1 MSKKTIPTKLATPND
16 LKGRQEICESI
27 NPLVADAFALYVKT
41 KSFHWHMSGSHF
53 RDYHLLFDEQAE
65 QIFAMIDVLAE
76 RVRKLGET
84 TICSINHISR
94 LQKIKDDEII
104 LEPKKMIQHLMHD
117 NKNYAAHMRSTHQ
130 ICADHNDVATASILE
145 VFIDETERRTWFL
158 LKSKH
163 RALTL
168 C

>member
-1 MSKKTIPTKLATPND
+1 MNKKTIHKKLATPND
-16 LKGRQEICESI
+16 LKGCQEICNSI

-53 RDYHLLFDEQAE
+53 RDYHLLLDEQAE
-65 QIFAMIDVLAE
+65 QSFAMIDVLAE
-76 RVRKLGET
+76 RVRKLGGT

-104 LEPKKMIQHLMHD
+104 IEPKKMIQHLMHD

-130 ICADHNDVATASILE
+130 VCADHNDVATASILE

-158 LKSKH
+158 FEIQ
-163 RALTL
+163 A
-168 C
+168 

>member
-16 LKGRQEICESI
+16 LKGRQEICKSI

-65 QIFAMIDVLAE
+65 QIFAMIDTLAE
-76 RVRKLGET
+76 RVRKLGGT

-94 LQKIKDDEII
+94 LQKIKDDEIT

-158 LKSKH
+158 FETQ
-163 RALTL
+163 A
-168 C
+168 